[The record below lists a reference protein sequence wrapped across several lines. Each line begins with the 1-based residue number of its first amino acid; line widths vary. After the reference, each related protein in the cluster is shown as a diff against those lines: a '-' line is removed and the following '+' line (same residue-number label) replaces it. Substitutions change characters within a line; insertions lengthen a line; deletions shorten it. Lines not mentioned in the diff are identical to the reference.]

1 MFSLFVKKN
10 TANYYNNQKNQLL
23 KLVDQ
28 NINTFQNI
36 LDSRNT
42 KNIKTVTRKYN
53 QARENNIQILRRIGE
68 LKIQFKK
75 TIGAL
80 PVVKSIPNSVKTYIT
95 ISNNKYRFT
104 NSPKVKVFQMSK
116 ILTNLKAEKAK
127 NTKVVT
133 NAAAAAKVVTNAAA
147 AKVRDNA
154 AAAKA
159 VSNAAAVAKAR
170 DNAAAA
176 KVVTNAA
183 AAASL
188 INLKKSSASGLAQA
202 RNLRTEL
209 NNAVMNTVRQ
219 QLGTNGSGV
228 VPPNN
233 NTSKTNNLSGL
244 N

>member
-68 LKIQFKK
+68 LKIQFRK
-75 TIGAL
+75 TIAAL

-95 ISNNKYRFT
+95 ISNNKYIFT
-104 NSPKVKVFQMSK
+104 TVPKIKQMSK
-116 ILTNLKAEKAK
+116 ILSNLKA
-127 NTKVVT
+127 TKVKANA
-133 NAAAAAKVVTNAAA
+133 NAAVAAKVVTNATA
-147 AKVRDNA
+147 
-154 AAAKA
+154 
-159 VSNAAAVAKAR
+159 AKAR
-170 DNAAAA
+170 DAAAAAAAA
-176 KVVTNAA
+176 KVITNATAAKARDADAAAKAITDKARNNAA
-183 AAASL
+183 AAVSL
-188 INLKKSSASGLAQA
+188 NNLKKTATSQMAQSK
-202 RNLRTEL
+202 NLRTEL
-209 NNAVMNTVRQ
+209 SNNAVVNTVRQ
-219 QLGTNGSGV
+219 QLGTNGSGAA
-228 VPPNN
+228 PP
-233 NTSKTNNLSGL
+233 TKLKL